1 MIVKI
6 KNSTIKFNPW
16 LACLM
21 IGLVGLLNYAP
32 LLNQLGFYKED
43 WYIIWAGVTQ
53 DISFLGDMFAGERP
67 LVGTMYRVLYPL
79 LGNQPLPWHI
89 YALVIRLLGA
99 FAYFWLLRML
109 WPRQLTFTTIT
120 SLFFVSYPGFLQQA
134 QANTF
139 QFLLTSSTLAVLS
152 IALTIYS
159 TQTRSKALCITA
171 ILLSAITGLA
181 YPLVIEHYI
190 GIEGLRFLLLA
201 YALRRRSDKPWRQ
214 LLPAYASRILPV
226 VLAVMLFLFWRA
238 FIFEST
244 RHTTNIGEL
253 LSTYQDNALFLFTR
267 FGLELAR
274 DTLETLFLA
283 WFVPL
288 ERLLY
293 WGGLRTSIFAI
304 LLALLVAA
312 ITWVYLHYINHQTP
326 AGENAQDQ
334 DLDYKH
340 IVWIATLGTV
350 LALVPVVAALQDV
363 RFEFFTRLDRFTVPT
378 IPSAALFTGA
388 LVFSIFKSK
397 HRSIVS
403 LFLLALAVMA
413 HFNYSVYMRD
423 FWEVQRQIWWQL
435 SWRAPAL
442 QPETTL
448 LVNLPDG
455 FNFAEGYEAWAPA
468 NLIYFDQPGNPPVTA
483 EAFLSNTIFELMRG
497 DEKARNYRN
506 MRLKRNFKNAL
517 IISLPTD
524 NACLNVIDGRKYELT
539 PLEPPIVREAAPYS
553 KIDRIV
559 TGADFAELSNEI
571 FGPEPEHGWCYYYQK
586 AQYARQIGDW
596 QEIARLADI
605 VLKKDLNP
613 TYPSEWMPF
622 VEGYASVGRDAEA
635 KQLANKLKTM
645 NADGRIVICQQL
657 KIPPDYP
664 QGYDYQKVQALLCSE

>member
-1 MIVKI
+1 MIAKI
-6 KNSTIKFNPW
+6 KISAAKFEPC
-16 LACLM
+16 LACLL

-53 DISFLGDMFAGERP
+53 DISFLVELFAGERP
-67 LVGTMYRVLYPL
+67 VVGYLYRILYPF

-89 YALVIRLLGA
+89 YALSIRLLGA
-99 FAYFWLLRML
+99 FAFFWLLRML
-109 WPRQLTFTTIT
+109 WPRQPMFTTIT
-120 SLFFVSYPGFLQQA
+120 TLFFVSYPGFLQQA

-139 QFLLTSSTLAVLS
+139 QFLLTSLTLAVFS

-159 TQTRSKALCITA
+159 TQARSKALCITA
-171 ILLSAITGLA
+171 IFLSAVTGLA

-190 GIEGLRFLLLA
+190 GIEGLRLLLLA
-201 YALRRRSDKPWRQ
+201 YALRRRSGKPWRE
-214 LLPAYASRILPV
+214 LLPAFAGRILPV
-226 VLAVMLFLFWRA
+226 VFAAMLFLFWRA
-238 FIFEST
+238 FLFEST
-244 RHTTNIGEL
+244 RHTTDIGEM
-253 LSTYQDNALFLFTR
+253 LSAYQGNTLFLLAR

-288 ERLLY
+288 ERFLY
-293 WGGLRTSIFAI
+293 WGGLSTIVTAL

-312 ITWVYLHYINHQTP
+312 ITWIYLRYVNHPTP
-326 AGENAQDQ
+326 IQPGAQDQ
-334 DLDYKH
+334 DFKH
-340 IVWIATLGTV
+340 LVWIATLGTI
-350 LALVPVVAALQDV
+350 LALVPVIAALQDV
-363 RFEFFTRLDRFTVPT
+363 RFELFTRLDRFTVPA

-397 HRSIVS
+397 YRPTVS

-413 HFNYSVYMRD
+413 HFNYSTYMRD

-435 SWRAPAL
+435 SWRAPSL

-448 LVNLPDG
+448 LVNLPDN

-468 NLIYFDQPGNPPVTA
+468 NLIYFHQPGDPPITA
-483 EAFLSNTIFELMRG
+483 EAFLSNTIYELMRG

-517 IISLPTD
+517 IISLPSK

-539 PLEPPIVREAAPYS
+539 QLEPPFVREAAPYS
-553 KIDRIV
+553 NIDRIV
-559 TGADFAELSNEI
+559 TNTEFAEISSKI
-571 FGPEPEHGWCYYYQK
+571 FGPEPAHDWCYYYQK
-586 AQYARQIGDW
+586 AQYARQMGDW
-596 QEIARLADI
+596 QAIARLADT
-605 VLKKDLNP
+605 VMQKDLNP

-622 VEGYASVGRDAEA
+622 VEGYASVGRDSEA
-635 KQLANKLKTM
+635 KQLANRLKTM
-645 NADGRIVICQQL
+645 NPDGRIVICQQL
-657 KIPPDYP
+657 KNPPDYP
-664 QGYDYQKVQALLCSE
+664 EGYDYQKVQALLCSE